1 MSINT
6 PSYLSLVYH
15 QCMLSHI
22 YSIYSLMQGGNE
34 CRGAD
39 ELISLLSNYSRNSGI
54 KTAIRVGIVGESSV
68 RYVPAML

>member
-1 MSINT
+1 
-6 PSYLSLVYH
+6 
-15 QCMLSHI
+15 
-22 YSIYSLMQGGNE
+22 MQGGNE